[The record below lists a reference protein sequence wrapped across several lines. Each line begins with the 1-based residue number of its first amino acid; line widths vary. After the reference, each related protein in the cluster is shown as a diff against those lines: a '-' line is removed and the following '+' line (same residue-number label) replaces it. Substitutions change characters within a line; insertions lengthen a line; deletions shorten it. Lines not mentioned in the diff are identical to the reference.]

1 MGNNEL
7 IEKLTNDINK
17 LQNKIKHRKIYNVR
31 NFVIKSLIKNGIA
44 FDYALPFIV
53 SAMILAS
60 SPLEEGNAPFQIDE
74 VVQKAEIEMIDTSS
88 GRHLEYISYD
98 TSCDDKLIEYSTGW
112 IINNYG
118 LYERTVTSYRLNYE
132 VNLEETE
139 KILSMT
145 KAELEGILTVTNVRT
160 IQKNSLDPEDSI
172 YDDDAIIVVDY
183 IESNDKTL
191 TRLETNRENISHSF
205 LCVLLTLI
213 LGWCI
218 VCGKKVIFKT
228 YIRDQLRGYASY
240 FRQINEEELE
250 KMKKILELEQKNLS
264 MLRGESLNFGNDY
277 GYSRK
282 LRKDKRGGSN
292 GE

>member
-17 LQNKIKHRKIYNVR
+17 LQNKIEHRKIYNVR
-31 NFVIKSLIKNGIA
+31 NFVIKSLIKSGVA

-53 SAMILAS
+53 SAMILAN
-60 SPLEEGNAPFQIDE
+60 SPLEKGNAPFQIDE
-74 VVQKAEIEMIDTSS
+74 VVQKAEIETIDTSS

-98 TSCDDKLIEYSTGW
+98 ASFDDKLIEYSTGW
-112 IINNYG
+112 IINDYG
-118 LYERTVTSYRLNYE
+118 LYERTVTSYRLR

-160 IQKNSLDPEDSI
+160 IQKNSLDPEDNI
-172 YDDDAIIVVDY
+172 YEDDAIIVVDY

-191 TRLETNRENISHSF
+191 TRLETDRENVSHSF

-228 YIRDQLRGYASY
+228 YIRDQLRGYESY

-264 MLRGESLNFGNDY
+264 MLSGESLNFGNDY

>member
-17 LQNKIKHRKIYNVR
+17 LQNKIEHRKIYNVR
-31 NFVIKSLIKNGIA
+31 NFVIKSLIKSGVA

-53 SAMILAS
+53 SAMILAN
-60 SPLEEGNAPFQIDE
+60 SPLEKGNAPFQIDE
-74 VVQKAEIEMIDTSS
+74 VVQKAEIETIDTSS

-98 TSCDDKLIEYSTGW
+98 ASFDDKLIEYSTGW
-112 IINNYG
+112 IINDYG
-118 LYERTVTSYRLNYE
+118 LYERTVTSYRLR

-160 IQKNSLDPEDSI
+160 IQKNSLDPEDNI
-172 YDDDAIIVVDY
+172 YEDDAIIVVDY

-191 TRLETNRENISHSF
+191 TRLETDRENVSHSF

-228 YIRDQLRGYASY
+228 YIRDQLRGYESY

-264 MLRGESLNFGNDY
+264 MLEGESLNFGNDY